1 MIKFPIITT
10 TIINLM
16 MVTMVTSQ
24 AVLWDGSIVPPP
36 SNSVCRLYGLP
47 SPPCLLFTIWAS
59 WLWLLALLV
68 WLQFKIA
75 MYHTHTLNLIHKRKS
90 SALLK
95 ILNHPLKP
103 YRNSRVFGDKFVTE
117 FGESL
122 NLVRCSVKISV
133 TILVFHQN
141 RWWFQWQ
148 FWLLHQI

>member
-10 TIINLM
+10 SIINLM

-47 SPPCLLFTIWAS
+47 PPPCLLFTTWAS

-90 SALLK
+90 SALFIFIPWMFFIGPRSDLSQ
-95 ILNHPLKP
+95 PL
-103 YRNSRVFGDKFVTE
+103 
-117 FGESL
+117 
-122 NLVRCSVKISV
+122 SV
-133 TILVFHQN
+133 TNWLTHWGP
-141 RWWFQWQ
+141 RWNMQTMQ
-148 FWLLHQI
+148 TMQTIQTMQAIQVRS